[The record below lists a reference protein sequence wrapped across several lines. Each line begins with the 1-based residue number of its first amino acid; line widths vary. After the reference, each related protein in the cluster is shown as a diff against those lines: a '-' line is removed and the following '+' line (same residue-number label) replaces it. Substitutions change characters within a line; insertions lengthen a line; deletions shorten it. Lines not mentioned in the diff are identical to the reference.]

1 MIGRSAAWLVLLLW
15 LGAATASEIGLTE
28 ARIQAEQ
35 ALVFIPRL
43 AVTFDGGMIEGEEIR
58 QLMRP
63 QLIARL
69 QAGVRLD
76 AAQLQAWARLLAESE
91 MDHLLLVRKA
101 TAAGYRPDLL
111 GAREE
116 LEARH
121 QGMGDEAFA
130 QTMAMQGVEPDV
142 VVRKL
147 AENQTVNRW
156 LAEQVAAAAEVSDDE
171 MKAYYNKNRD
181 EFTLSAERRL
191 WHILVA
197 DRPDLP
203 KERRALLRQNA
214 EDLLA
219 RLREGH
225 EFERLARSGSDCA
238 SAANGG
244 DLGLVP
250 EERLAKELRAVVSK
264 LEPGEISEVVQSP
277 AGFHILKSGPA
288 VPKVELP
295 FEEVK
300 QRIVRRIQGE
310 KVGEAMEHMR
320 QTARAET
327 QAKVHIPAAGK

>member
-1 MIGRSAAWLVLLLW
+1 MNGRTVAWLVLSLW
-15 LGAATASEIGLTE
+15 LGVAAASEIGLSE

-69 QAGVRLD
+69 QAGVRMEP
-76 AAQLQAWARLLAESE
+76 AQLRAWARLLAESE

-130 QTMAMQGVEPDV
+130 QTMAMQGVDTDV

-147 AENQTVNRW
+147 AENQMVNRW
-156 LAEQVAAAAEVSDDE
+156 LAEQVAATAEASDAEV
-171 MKAYYNKNRD
+171 KAYYNKNRD

-203 KERRALLRQNA
+203 KERRAQLRQNA
-214 EDLLA
+214 EELLA

-225 EFERLARSGSDCA
+225 EFSRLARSGSDCA

-250 EERLAKELRAVVSK
+250 EERLAKELRAVVRK

-277 AGFHILKSGPA
+277 AGYHILMSGPTA
-288 VPKVELP
+288 PKVVLP
-295 FEEVK
+295 LDEVK
-300 QRIVRRIQGE
+300 QRIVRHIQGE
-310 KVGEAMEHMR
+310 KVRDAMEQMR
-320 QTARAET
+320 QTARAE
-327 QAKVHIPAAGK
+327 ARAAVHIPAEGK